1 MLIGSIY
8 MFAGSTAPS
17 GFLMCD
23 GSAVSRS
30 TYADLFDEIGTT
42 YGNGDGSSTFNL
54 PDLVGRVIIGT
65 SLSHSLGDA
74 GGEETHTLLSAEIP
88 VHGHSIPSHG
98 HANTITATTPKLTHS
113 ITQPAFNYTAPNG
126 TAGGASTGSSATRA
140 GTSTATATRTA
151 NLVVSNH
158 SAADCTKTGGVTDC
172 AAFDTQTTGSD
183 TGHSNMQPYLSINY
197 VIYAGGV

>member
-1 MLIGSIY
+1 

-23 GSAVSRS
+23 GSAVSRT

-65 SLSHSLGDA
+65 SLSHSLGDV

-88 VHGHSIPSHG
+88 VHDHSIPSHG
-98 HANTITATTPKLTHS
+98 HANTITATTPKFVHS

-126 TAGGASTGSSATRA
+126 TAGGAATGSSAARG
-140 GTSTATATRTA
+140 GTSTGTATRTA
-151 NLVVSNH
+151 SMAVSKH
-158 SAADCTKTGGVTDC
+158 SAAACTKTGGVTDC